1 MLTFGRL
8 LAAPYVG
15 YLIINQDYPL
25 ALGVFVA
32 AGITDMVNI
41 NMNIYKKKKV
51 IINHKC
57 ISWMDL

>member
-41 NMNIYKKKKV
+41 NMNIKIKKSY
-51 IINHKC
+51 N
-57 ISWMDL
+57 